1 MRVGVLHP
9 GEMGASVAASL
20 LAGDHQVAWSSA
32 GRSAHSRTRAAA
44 LQEFPQLDDLAA
56 WAEVLISVCPPASA
70 LAQAQAVRA
79 CAFEGFYVDANAIAP
94 ATAVEISQF
103 MGAAYVDGGIIG
115 PPAWRAGTTRL
126 YLSGPHAATVA
137 GWFQGGAL
145 EAIALQHAAD
155 NGVAASAL
163 KMAYAAY
170 TTGHSALLL
179 AVNALAQSSGVL
191 ESLRTEWA
199 QSLPGLSQRSEATA
213 EAISAKAWRFAGE
226 MEQISATFAEC
237 GLPAEFHGAAAELYA
252 RLSEFKDQPPAS
264 LDRLLEALVHVDNSG
279 S

>member
-94 ATAVEISQF
+94 ATAVEISQL

-145 EAIALQHAAD
+145 ETIALPHAAD

-170 TTGHSALLL
+170 TKGHSALLL